1 VQPTCQR
8 VQFIA
13 AKRIEPYKES
23 AQEDAENQSR
33 ESGGADAMLFAAGFV
48 HWPFYVALDNGDG
61 RRQAAPGGKL
71 TGGVMGEF

>member
-1 VQPTCQR
+1 
-8 VQFIA
+8 
-13 AKRIEPYKES
+13 
-23 AQEDAENQSR
+23 
-33 ESGGADAMLFAAGFV
+33 MLFAAGFV